1 MEKQAKFVKDNKL
14 NVRTVSLR
22 LCKETHHQKFPV
34 LSDEKGDVR
43 KAYGVGKG
51 LFGLT
56 RAGELLSRM
65 P

>member
-1 MEKQAKFVKDNKL
+1 MYALFRSYKDTDHL
-14 NVRTVSLR
+14 
-22 LCKETHHQKFPV
+22 QFPV

-56 RAGELLSRM
+56 RAGELIIMSSSSNS
-65 P
+65 